1 MIPILYEN
9 NETAFTSNGL
19 GRLRDC
25 ISAVV
30 TEERNS
36 IYELDFQ
43 YPVDGA
49 NFDLIK
55 CGRIVG
61 VVHNDSD
68 DVQPF
73 DIVSM
78 TRPINGI
85 VTFHCVHVSY
95 RQSKL
100 TVSGTNI
107 NSLAG
112 ALAMLKNAQPSN
124 PFNYWTNMNST
135 GLFPAA
141 DGVPRSVRQMLGGME
156 GSILDTYGGEYEW
169 DKWTVKLWGARG
181 QVLDLT
187 IRYGLNLMAY
197 DEEIDYSETY
207 TACIPFWVGGDN
219 SDIVVKGNKV
229 STGVVP
235 YDGREACI
243 PLNLTDKFESQPTAQ
258 QLENLAANL
267 MNTGRVFLPTQSI
280 TVEFARLQDSEDYTS
295 YADLM
300 QCGLCDSINVVF
312 PMYETSARFKIVK
325 TVYDVLAERFT
336 KMELGSLSKTLSDA
350 LGINGGNSPSVS
362 DVRMVQAA
370 ADAQTTA
377 DYANGILAGMEAAAT
392 AADTTLNGIYAT
404 ATAASDTLADMQ
416 DAATA
421 AHTTLTDIYQDAA
434 DAAQS
439 ASDAQ
444 TAASNAQTAAGNAV
458 TAAGNALTAAQNAQ
472 GSANAA
478 LASLS
483 NVEDVV
489 GVLEWI
495 TAHGTMTANGST
507 ALDPSKVYFVRDNS
521 GDYHVGSYYYS
532 IIAEPKAEDRTS
544 YYTLSIDES
553 VQNYVAAHV
562 VVDTEGLW
570 LIPDSGGN
578 KVLIATGAGSSYTTA
593 GTYII
598 GKVNGIDTVFAK
610 FTTDGATMNAT
621 NSTQIAHLGYGVG
634 TAQSGTA
641 TAPYY
646 TLGTREVGS
655 KVPRAYSS
663 SSTYRVGDL
672 VKYNGDT
679 YVCRTA
685 ITTPEAWNSN
695 HWQPLIGNYSIAE
708 GEYLIASGVNSHAE
722 GRYTEANGYCS
733 HAEGGPQGS
742 PIDGP
747 VANGD
752 CSHAEGND
760 TKANGEASHAE
771 GGSTVANGNW
781 SHTQNLHTIANG
793 DDQTALGKYNVADT
807 TSAVII
813 GNGTADNARSN
824 ALTVDWNGNVDI
836 ASGAKYKIN
845 GSNLSASDVG
855 ALPISGGTMTGQL
868 LTSYKTSVAMG
879 SYGSAQ
885 TTVPNLVEEV
895 RFSSGCSG
903 SVSIGTAY
911 TSNNVTIAT
920 GWYNFMYMPHRSG
933 GVNGSASGDNCN
945 YGNLFLFGMNNTN
958 GRYIVRVS
966 SGSIAEVAKIYTS
979 IERYTRAS
987 AGTLDWSSTAEG
999 DNKVIMKS
1007 ALAFWNGA
1015 YSGTSST
1022 LKYSANGE
1030 IIGTNTS
1037 LGKKTWTPISG
1048 SSYSNYGGCYYEKYG
1063 RVVHVHVG
1071 VSGLTAN
1078 TATVIYTLPSGYRPS
1093 TTVFAHGTGGSWNNI
1108 GYVEIYADGRISV
1121 RSQGAYCG
1129 ADITYLV

>member
-1 MIPILYEN
+1 MIPILYES
-9 NETAFTSNGL
+9 NETVFTTNGL

-36 IYELDFQ
+36 IYELDFE

-78 TRPINGI
+78 TRPIDGI

-141 DGVPRSVRQMLGGME
+141 DGAPRSVRQMLGGME

-187 IRYGLNLMAY
+187 IRYGLNLIAY

-229 STGVVP
+229 STGVAP
-235 YDGREACI
+235 YDGREACV
-243 PLNLTDKFESQPTAQ
+243 PLDLTDKFEQQPTTQ

-267 MNTGRVFLPTQSI
+267 MDTGRVFSPTQSI
-280 TVEFARLQDSEDYTS
+280 TVEFARLQDSEEYTS

-336 KMELGSLSKTLSDA
+336 EMELGSLSKTLSDA

-362 DVRMVQAA
+362 DVRMIQAA

-434 DAAQS
+434 DAA
-439 ASDAQ
+439 
-444 TAASNAQTAAGNAV
+444 TAASNAQTAAGNAVTAAGNAV

-472 GSANAA
+472 VSADAA
-478 LASLS
+478 LVSLS

-495 TAHGTMTANGST
+495 TAHGTMIPTSDVTVNPAH
-507 ALDPSKVYFVRDNS
+507 VYFVVDPT
-521 GDYHVGSYYYS
+521 GDYVVGGTHYS
-532 IIAEPKAEDRTS
+532 IVAEPKVADIST
-544 YYTLSIDES
+544 YYELSVDES
-553 VQNYVAAHV
+553 VQNYVATHV
-562 VVDTEGLW
+562 VVDAEGLW

-578 KVLIATGAGSSYTTA
+578 KVLIATGAGSVYTTA

-598 GKVNGIDTVFAK
+598 GKVSGVDTVFAK
-610 FTTDGATMNAT
+610 FTTDGVTMNAT

-646 TLGTREVGS
+646 TLGTRLNN
-655 KVPRAYSS
+655 
-663 SSTYRVGDL
+663 STV
-672 VKYNGDT
+672 
-679 YVCRTA
+679 
-685 ITTPEAWNSN
+685 
-695 HWQPLIGNYSIAE
+695 GNYSIAE
-708 GEYLIASGVNSHAE
+708 GRNTTASGYCSHAEGGPSGSPNDGPVASGESSHAEGSGTLSSGKMAHAE
-722 GRYTEANGYCS
+722 GRYTEANGL
-733 HAEGGPQGS
+733 
-742 PIDGP
+742 
-747 VANGD
+747 
-752 CSHAEGND
+752 
-760 TKANGEASHAE
+760 ASHA
-771 GGSTVANGNW
+771 
-781 SHTQNLHTIANG
+781 QNDGTIANG
-793 DDQTALGKYNVADT
+793 ESQTVLGKYNVADT

-813 GNGTADNARSN
+813 GNGTANNARSN
-824 ALTVDWNGNVDI
+824 ALTIDWNGDV
-836 ASGAKYKIN
+836 
-845 GSNLSASDVG
+845 NL
-855 ALPISGGTMTGQL
+855 TGQAK
-868 LTSYKTSVAMG
+868 TSFKSSVAMG
-879 SYGSAQ
+879 SYGSSQ
-885 TTVPNLVEEV
+885 TTVPNLVGEV

-911 TSNNVTIAT
+911 TKDGVTIAT

-958 GRYIVRVS
+958 GRFIVRVS
-966 SGSIAEVAKIYTS
+966 SGAIAEVAQIYTS
-979 IERYTRAS
+979 IERYTRS
-987 AGTLDWSSTAEG
+987 NAGTLDWSSQADG
-999 DNKVIMKS
+999 DAKVIMKS

-1015 YSGTSST
+1015 YNGTGSN
-1022 LKYSANGE
+1022 LKYSVNGE
-1030 IIGTNTS
+1030 ILGKSTVKDYVVEQGTNYRKWNSGLAECWGTA
-1037 LGKKTWTPISG
+1037 TNG
-1048 SSYSNYGGCYYEKYG
+1048 SSGYVTVTFPLTFKATPVCVASAHYLSNGTY
-1063 RVVHVHVG
+1063 VAPT
-1071 VSGLTAN
+1071 VSVA
-1078 TATVIYTLPSGYRPS
+1078 PS
-1093 TTVFAHGTGGSWNNI
+1093 TTGATFYLRVSTSTVTQGHTVSYEAK
-1108 GYVEIYADGRISV
+1108 GRWK
-1121 RSQGAYCG
+1121 
-1129 ADITYLV
+1129 